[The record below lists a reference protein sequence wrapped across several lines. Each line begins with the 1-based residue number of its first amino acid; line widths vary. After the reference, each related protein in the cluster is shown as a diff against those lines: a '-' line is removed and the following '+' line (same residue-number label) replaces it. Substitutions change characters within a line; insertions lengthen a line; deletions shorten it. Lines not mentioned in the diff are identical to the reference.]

1 MLARSTGSA
10 VAAEPPHTLA
20 PSSLTRFLSLLRTYH
35 LAFPCMFCK
44 NFREI
49 FSEIYGRALVK
60 LLLAALLILVSSC
73 VRAETVRGYPRVVD
87 GDTLVFGEIVVRL
100 AGIDAPELG
109 QVCVS
114 RSTGVGV
121 PCGEYSRDALAEVVA
136 MFGVVECS
144 GVSRDRWGRLIAVC
158 WYGTGEDIGRVAV
171 QTGAALAYRRY
182 SDAYVSY
189 EDDARLSESGIWST
203 DFVPPWDWRRGV
215 R

>member
-1 MLARSTGSA
+1 MRVLFGA
-10 VAAEPPHTLA
+10 V
-20 PSSLTRFLSLLRTYH
+20 
-35 LAFPCMFCK
+35 
-44 NFREI
+44 FR
-49 FSEIYGRALVK
+49 AT
-60 LLLAALLILVSSC
+60 AALLVLVVLGAVFGATAVG

-109 QVCVS
+109 QVCVL

-136 MFGVVECS
+136 RFGEVECS

-158 WYGTGEDIGRVAV
+158 WYSTGEDIGRVAV

-189 EDDARLSESGIWST
+189 EEEARLSGSGIWST